1 MSVACCRQGGR
12 LAVLL
17 VVLPFLITG
26 AWAQA
31 RPSADTPMSPGM
43 HVEAEGG
50 AAVYAHVCAACHQP
64 DGRGAVGAAA
74 YPVLLGNTHAA
85 SADYV
90 LSVVL
95 QGLRGMPPVGGML
108 SDRQVADVVNYVRS
122 DLAHASGDPLSA
134 AEVEAARP

>member
-1 MSVACCRQGGR
+1 MKARSCR
-12 LAVLL
+12 LAGLALL
-17 VVLPFLITG
+17 CVVVPLSITG

-31 RPSADTPMSPGM
+31 HPSADTPMSAGM
-43 HVEAEGG
+43 RVEAEGG

-74 YPVLLGNTHAA
+74 YPALLGNDRAA
-85 SADYV
+85 SAEYV

-108 SDRQVADVVNYVRS
+108 SDRQVADVVDYVRF
-122 DLAHASGDPLSA
+122 DLAHAPGDPLST
-134 AEVEAARP
+134 AEVKAARP